1 MFVKV
6 VSGTHAIA
14 NAITKL
20 ANDTT
25 VATLAD
31 PEIIAGSKRI
41 PVIFFPLAFNVSAAL
56 SRYVSNITAG
66 KLIGKGDHTT
76 STAVNHAHTG
86 HVPPPF
92 VAGSAKTVSTLRIGP
107 MASKAT
113 VTVGTCFVS
122 ILALFIRAIQVLMK
136 KPGKLSILP
145 FYNTNA
151 S

>member
-1 MFVKV
+1 MFAKV
-6 VSGTHAIA
+6 VNGTHAIA

-25 VATLAD
+25 VATLAE
-31 PEIIAGSKRI
+31 PAIMAGSKRV
-41 PVIFFPLAFNVSAAL
+41 PVNFFPLAFNVAAAL

-76 STAVNHAHTG
+76 STAANHAHTG

-107 MASKAT
+107 TASKAT
-113 VTVGTCFVS
+113 VAAGTCFVS

-136 KPGKLSILP
+136 NRGNYLFCLFLK
-145 FYNTNA
+145 
-151 S
+151 